1 MKFSR
6 LASVFDSIEAKS
18 SRLEM
23 TRELASLFEE
33 SKGVEIR
40 KIVYFLQGM
49 VKPAFEGID
58 LGLAEKSC
66 INTIARVSGRT
77 IKQVEASYRKTGD
90 LGETA
95 AKLIGERKQKAL
107 GSFALTVEKVY
118 GNIMRIASASGTG
131 SHTAKARL
139 LGELLSNANPNEAKV
154 ITRFVTGRLRLGVGN
169 ATIIDA
175 LSFAKAEDKSL
186 RNDLERAF
194 NLTSDLGLVAET
206 LYSKGMNAILAF
218 KTKPFNPIRPA
229 LGERMSSSKAI
240 IDKLGECMADGK
252 YDGLRVQVHK
262 SKDEVRIYS
271 RRQEDV
277 THMFPDIVKAVLWQ
291 VKANEVIFE
300 GEAIGFDEE
309 TNRFQPFQE
318 TAKRKRK
325 HGVQKTSKEIPL
337 RVFAFELLYL
347 NGTDY
352 TLELFEARRKKL
364 ESIIQGKGLIRLSK
378 IVRVKTAAELEA
390 FFNKCVES
398 GLEGVMAKDLKAPYV
413 AGARKFA
420 WIKLKKSYKE
430 GLADT
435 LDTVVVG
442 YYYGKG
448 KRTKLGLGGL
458 LTAVRAGSEFKTI
471 AKIGTGFSEE
481 QLKDLSVHLGKLKV
495 PKKPR
500 EVNSLL
506 EPHEWVKPELVVEVK
521 ADELSRSQMHTAAR
535 VGSKGLA
542 LRFPRL
548 VRIRYDKSPAQAST
562 QEEAEAL
569 YALQLK

>member
-6 LASVFDSIEAKS
+6 LAKVFDSLEAES
-18 SRLEM
+18 LRLEM
-23 TRELASLFEE
+23 MRELAVLFEE
-33 SKGVEIR
+33 SEGREIR
-40 KIVYFLQGM
+40 EIVYLLQGA
-49 VKPAFEGID
+49 VKPAFEGVD

-66 INTIARVSGRT
+66 INAITRVSGRT
-77 IKQVEASYRKTGD
+77 TAQVEASYRKTGD

-95 AKLIGERKQKAL
+95 SALIGERKQTAL
-107 GSFALTVEKVY
+107 GAIELTVEKVY
-118 GNIMRIASASGTG
+118 GNAMRIAAAGGTG
-131 SHTAKARL
+131 SHSVKERL
-139 LGELLSNANPNEAKV
+139 LGELLSNAQPNEAKV

-175 LSFAKAEDKSL
+175 LSFAKAGDKSL
-186 RNDLERAF
+186 REPLERAF

-206 LYSKGMNAILAF
+206 LYSKGMNEIRAF
-218 KTKPFNPIRPA
+218 KPKPFNPIRPA
-229 LGERMSSSKAI
+229 LGERMSSPEDI
-240 IDKLGECMADGK
+240 INKLGECLADGK

-262 SKDEVRIYS
+262 KGGEVRIYS

-277 THMFPDIVKAVLWQ
+277 TSMFPDVVEAVRGQIKAR
-291 VKANEVIFE
+291 EVIFE

-309 TNRFQPFQE
+309 TGRFHSFQE
-318 TAKRKRK
+318 TSKRKRK
-325 HGVQKTSKEIPL
+325 HGVGKASREIPL
-337 RVFAFELLYL
+337 KMFAFELLYL
-347 NGTDY
+347 DGVDY
-352 TLELFEARRKKL
+352 TLAQFEARRKKL
-364 ESIIQGKGLIRLSK
+364 ESIIKGKGMIRPSK
-378 IVRVKTAAELEA
+378 IVRVKTAVELEA
-390 FFNKCVES
+390 VFKECVES

-420 WIKLKKSYKE
+420 WIKLKKSYRQ

-458 LTAVRAGSEFKTI
+458 LTAVRSGSEFKTI

-481 QLKDLSVHLGKLKV
+481 QLKELSEHLAKITV

-500 EVNSLL
+500 EVDSLL

-521 ADELSRSQMHTAAR
+521 ADELSRSQMHTAGR
-535 VGSKGLA
+535 VGSTGLA

-548 VRIRYDKSPAQAST
+548 VRIRYDKSAEQAST
-562 QEEAEAL
+562 QEEAESL
-569 YALQLK
+569 YALQIR